1 MFISGQMSQNM
12 SELVRI
18 QVRLNVG
25 DDVRI
30 FVTWNLPEQMS
41 QCLSEQISHEIRQS
55 RFQNACPNRCWKICQ
70 KICKNHVRR
79 YSKIILRL
87 YVRRYVSCQSICQKT
102 CQVQCPNRYTR
113 TNGIR
118 VNLFVKLF
126 RLRWGSFC
134 LDPWGFL
141 PTAQAWFQ
149 GHLQTSYVWIVELMK
164 QRQWAPNAKGNLL
177 SK

>member
-1 MFISGQMSQNM
+1 
-12 SELVRI
+12 
-18 QVRLNVG
+18 
-25 DDVRI
+25 
-30 FVTWNLPEQMS
+30 MS

-55 RFQNACPNRCWKICQ
+55 RFQNACPNRCRKICQ

-79 YSKIILRL
+79 YGKIILRL

-126 RLRWGSFC
+126 RLRWGIILFGSLGIFANRPGLISGAFTNSLC
-134 LDPWGFL
+134 LDSRTDEA
-141 PTAQAWFQ
+141 TAM
-149 GHLQTSYVWIVELMK
+149 GSEC
-164 QRQWAPNAKGNLL
+164 KGE
-177 SK
+177 ST